1 MRRAVRENALCAFM
15 AGAGTATMAWLGLY
29 GFAWNDYDNEAR
41 AALAALVHGHVLDFL
56 RLAPAYG
63 GSLVERAPFALVPGL
78 WGGGELAVYRMVAL
92 PCLLAACVLG
102 VWLVSRMRTEGR
114 SVLARAVTLG
124 VCVANPVVLRALEL
138 GHPEELLGACLCV
151 AAVLLA
157 GRDRPLWAGVLLG
170 LAVAN
175 KYWALLA
182 VGPVLLALPPG
193 RRLRSLASA
202 GALAAAVL
210 APLALVGSGGF
221 LAQTRAAASSAA
233 TIFQPWQAWWFVGH
247 HGALVHGLFG
257 TPKPGYR
264 TGPAWTG
271 AISHPLILAAGLA
284 LTAAVWLR
292 LRRAGAPIALPP
304 TITSARRAPAFPP
317 SGTERTVAGA
327 LPVRDAL
334 LALALA
340 LLLRCVLDTWD
351 NVYYLLPAIL
361 ALLAWEI
368 RGPLGR
374 PPVLALAS
382 TVVVWISFQWLP
394 SRVSPDAQAALFLAW
409 SLPLAA
415 ALGVWLFKPR
425 RSELREPAWIAWPR
439 RSQGMTVSALDRVV
453 RASLPSFATTTR
465 SSIRTPR
472 RPGR

>member
-1 MRRAVRENALCAFM
+1 M
-15 AGAGTATMAWLGLY
+15 AGAGSATMAWLGLY
-29 GFAWNDYDNEAR
+29 GFAWNDYDNEVRGAFD
-41 AALAALVHGHVLDFL
+41 ALTSGHVLEFL

-92 PCLLAACVLG
+92 PCLLAGAVLG
-102 VWLVSRMRTEGR
+102 VWLVSRMRGEGR

-124 VCVANPVVLRALEL
+124 VCVANPLVLRALEL

-157 GRDRPLWAGVLLG
+157 GRERPLWAGVLLG

-182 VGPVLLALPPG
+182 LGPVLLALPPG
-193 RRLRSLASA
+193 RRLACLASA
-202 GALAAAVL
+202 GSLAAALL
-210 APLALVGSGGF
+210 APLALVGSSSF
-221 LAQTRAAASSAA
+221 VAQTGAAASSAS
-233 TIFQPWQAWWFVGH
+233 TIFQPWQVWWFVGH

-257 TPKPGYR
+257 APKPGYR
-264 TGPAWTG
+264 IGPGWAG
-271 AISHPLILAAGLA
+271 AISHPLILATGLT
-284 LTAAVWLR
+284 LTAALWLR
-292 LRRAGAPIALPP
+292 LRRAGASPAAPLRM
-304 TITSARRAPAFPP
+304 TSGRRAPAF
-317 SGTERTVAGA
+317 VAGRTDRVAARA

-334 LALALA
+334 LALALV

-351 NVYYLLPAIL
+351 NVYYPLPVVL

-368 RGPLGR
+368 HGPVER
-374 PPVLALAS
+374 PPVLALS
-382 TVVVWISFQWLP
+382 VTVLTWISFQWLR
-394 SRVSPDAQAALFLAW
+394 SRVSPDAQAAVFLAW
-409 SLPLAA
+409 SLPLTAI
-415 ALGVWLFKPR
+415 LGLWLYRPR
-425 RSELREPAWIAWPR
+425 RSER
-439 RSQGMTVSALDRVV
+439 RASSWSALPGRGQGMTVSAFDRLV
-453 RASLPSFATTTR
+453 RVSPPSFATTTR